1 MSVRTQEPP
10 TKTMC
15 TLAFVGPV
23 DHADATREAF
33 ALGFAEA
40 DTRDTVPWREA
51 FPPIPDTELQGRMLR
66 AARSKEGVTQSH
78 LAQLTGI
85 PQRHLS
91 EMEHGKRSIGKERAK
106 KLAQV
111 LHVDYHLLL

>member
-1 MSVRTQEPP
+1 MSVRTQEHP
-10 TKTMC
+10 TETVC

-23 DHADATREAF
+23 DHAEAAREALH
-33 ALGFAEA
+33 ALGFEEA

-51 FPPIPDTELQGRMLR
+51 FPPIPDTELPGRMLR
-66 AARSKEGVTQSH
+66 AARSKEAVTQSQ

-85 PQRHLS
+85 PQRHSS
-91 EMEHGKRSIGKERAK
+91 EMEHARRSIGKDRTK

-111 LHVDYHLLL
+111 LHVDSHL